1 MNDMGHDFLEALK
14 IEIDKPETSRLIKY
28 ILRYRLAR
36 FGKDFLKGIV
46 TMESDFTSYT
56 LALNTKQMTSLPNQI
71 GNAKIRRWQEN
82 KESYM
87 SKYIQNSTLSFS
99 RLLAKRWD
107 KLNAAGISVE
117 ELGEKGMESSESD
130 FSASQALYDNFEM
143 MFKKKKI
150 SADKVDCF
158 RDRFSGMKYS
168 DIMKKYEPENLKSE
182 PKGQKYRRRFDRL
195 LIELEIPKKLI
206 KSYLAEVKI
215 KEKKEKKEKLI

>member
-1 MNDMGHDFLEALK
+1 MNDIGRDFLDALK

-36 FGKDFLKGIV
+36 FGKDFLKGIA
-46 TMESDFTSYT
+46 TMESDCISYT

-71 GNAKIRRWQEN
+71 GNAKIKRWQEN

-87 SKYIQNSTLSFS
+87 SRYIQNSTLSFS

-107 KLNAAGISVE
+107 KLNDAGITVE
-117 ELGEKGMESSESD
+117 ELEEKDAKSIEGDS
-130 FSASQALYDNFEM
+130 SASQALYNHFEI
-143 MFKKKKI
+143 MFEKKKI
-150 SADKVDCF
+150 SADKVNCF

-168 DIMKKYEPENLKSE
+168 DIMKKYEPENLKND

-195 LIELEIPKKLI
+195 LIELDISKELI
-206 KSYLAEVKI
+206 QSYLAEVKV
-215 KEKKEKKEKLI
+215 KEKKEKKEKLT